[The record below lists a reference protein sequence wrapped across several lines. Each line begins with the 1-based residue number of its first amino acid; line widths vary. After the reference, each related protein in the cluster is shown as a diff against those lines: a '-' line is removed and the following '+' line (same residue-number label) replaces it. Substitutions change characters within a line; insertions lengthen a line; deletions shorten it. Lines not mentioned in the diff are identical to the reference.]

1 MVLVPY
7 NYTIE
12 ANTTYL
18 TKKYCALA
26 DWKLVTNDDNGLTKN
41 ACEADG
47 WTYTATS
54 ATAGTL
60 TYTFYKTFTI
70 PLNVLN

>member
-1 MVLVPY
+1 MG
-7 NYTIE
+7 
-12 ANTTYL
+12 
-18 TKKYCALA
+18 

-47 WTYTATS
+47 WKYNGTA
-54 ATAGTL
+54 ADAGTL
-60 TYTFYKTFTI
+60 SFTFYKTFTI